1 MLTGPITPGGHF
13 SWQEA
18 VRTEH
23 RTLLVRNAESLA
35 ASPSAQAAIRVL
47 CETLLEPLRAHFGR
61 PVSVHSLFRCAD
73 LNAAI
78 GGSATS
84 QHIAGER
91 GAACD
96 FHVVGVPLQDV
107 FDWIR
112 KDSGLMYSQCILEG
126 RIPSWIHLASV
137 GPAWKGATR
146 QNLRWDGVSY
156 SRVT

>member
-1 MLTGPITPGGHF
+1 MLTGPITPHF
-13 SWQEA
+13 SWLEA

-35 ASPSAQAAIRVL
+35 ASPSAQVAIRAL

-61 PVSVHSLFRCAD
+61 PVSVHSMFRCAD

-112 KDSGLMYSQCILEG
+112 KDGGLMYSQCILEG

-137 GPAWKGATR
+137 GPAWEGATR
-146 QNLRWDGVSY
+146 QNLRFDGVSY
-156 SRVT
+156 SRVA